1 MRQQA
6 IDRTG
11 CQKFVR
17 DPAEDPFTQS
27 TMSVAAGHD
36 QIGVLIAHEVKK
48 LGGNGSPWLPP
59 HLARHGNAVAA
70 KVARDIGKMCFG
82 GFRLAFV
89 DSNDQNLFR
98 PLQKWKGIAD
108 SAAALARLLP
118 RHHDSAE
125 PGGSNEVGRDQERPA
140 GL

>member
-1 MRQQA
+1 
-6 IDRTG
+6 
-11 CQKFVR
+11 
-17 DPAEDPFTQS
+17 
-27 TMSVAAGHD
+27 MSIAAGHD
-36 QIGVLIAHEVKK
+36 QICALVSNEVKK
-48 LGGNGSPWLPP
+48 LGSDWAAGLLP
-59 HLARHGNAVAA
+59 HLAHREHAMAA
-70 KVARDIGKMCFG
+70 KVGRDVGQMCFG